1 MPGNAAKV
9 VHVAIAVHC
18 VTDANHSI
26 TGQVLQNKCSEVVL
40 ASRLL
45 CVGGKKSSLVVT
57 FCACSVS
64 LPRISGELET
74 SLTTRRQPISP
85 T

>member
-45 CVGGKKSSLVVT
+45 GVGGKKVAS
-57 FCACSVS
+57 
-64 LPRISGELET
+64 
-74 SLTTRRQPISP
+74 
-85 T
+85 

>member
-9 VHVAIAVHC
+9 VHVVITVHC

-45 CVGGKKSSLVVT
+45 CVGGKKVAS
-57 FCACSVS
+57 
-64 LPRISGELET
+64 
-74 SLTTRRQPISP
+74 
-85 T
+85 